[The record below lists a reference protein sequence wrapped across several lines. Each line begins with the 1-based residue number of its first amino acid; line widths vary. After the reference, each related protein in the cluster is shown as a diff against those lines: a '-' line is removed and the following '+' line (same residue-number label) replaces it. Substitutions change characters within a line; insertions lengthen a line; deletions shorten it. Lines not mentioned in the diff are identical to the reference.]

1 MFKWRKAQNVAATS
15 AAAPA
20 AAPQRP
26 DPQPSA
32 LPRCD
37 TGETRRAAETELFT
51 GIGTATDSNRSLGV
65 ILHDA
70 IALVDEM
77 ASFSGDFENSAE
89 VMRTRADQFVASVC
103 NLQSQSDVIEERLA
117 TAVGAVDRAQ
127 ARSRSALAS
136 VADLTSSINEIERVV
151 KMIAAIA
158 TQTNLL
164 ALNATIEAA
173 RAGEAGAGFRVV
185 AGEVK
190 SLSQQTQRATDEI
203 VASVKRI
210 RERAAVNTAEVRDF
224 ETAIG
229 GLEDVFTAVRAA
241 VVVQGEQTR
250 EIGLGSENVASLA
263 QKVRASAGRMQRLG
277 GTVRAMTAAA
287 EQAAATAR
295 HAFARLTEQAVIAM
309 RQGQGEVD
317 HDERWPIVR
326 AGTLRRDGASFAIR
340 TLDLSP
346 RTVQIETPPGFP
358 EDMLGATV
366 EMTVEGLGRFSIR
379 LLTTTMSGY
388 ETVLVDPPATL
399 TARIAAEIERLRV
412 LYWPHVE
419 RAQGVAREVERIMA
433 EALRTGV
440 LSPERLFDANYIRQ
454 ETGEP
459 AEYRN
464 AAVDAIEALMRPL
477 VEREL
482 VIAPFPDFCILQD
495 RNGFNPLHNLRQ
507 SLPRRPDDRIWNL
520 RHSRMRRI
528 FDDRVGMTASRNLKP
543 CIVQCHAR
551 DLGDEVETLVEFD
564 VPLFA
569 DGRHWGA
576 VRMAYK
582 LGDE

>member
-1 MFKWRKAQNVAATS
+1 MLKWRKISSDTAPSAVALPV
-15 AAAPA
+15 AAPA
-20 AAPQRP
+20 RP
-26 DPQPSA
+26 
-32 LPRCD
+32 D
-37 TGETRRAAETELFT
+37 TGETRRAAETDLFT

-77 ASFSGDFENSAE
+77 ASFSGEFEASAE

-117 TAVGAVDRAQ
+117 TAVGAVDQAQ

-136 VADLTSSINEIERVV
+136 VSDLSSSINEIERVV
-151 KMIAAIA
+151 KMIATIA
-158 TQTNLL
+158 AQTNLL

-210 RERAAVNTAEVRDF
+210 RERAAVNTAEVKDF
-224 ETAIG
+224 ETSIG

-241 VVVQGEQTR
+241 IVVQGEQTR
-250 EIGLGSENVASLA
+250 EIGVGSENVASLA
-263 QKVRASAGRMQRLG
+263 QKVRTSAGRMQRLG

-287 EQAAATAR
+287 EQAASTAR
-295 HAFARLTEQAVIAM
+295 HAFARLTEQAVVVM
-309 RQGQGEVD
+309 RQGSGDSE
-317 HDERWPIVR
+317 HDAGRWPIVR
-326 AGTLRRDGASFAIR
+326 DGTLRRNGASFAIR

-346 RTVQIETPPGFP
+346 RTVQIETPPSFP

-366 EMTVEGLGRFSIR
+366 ELEVASLGAFSIR

-388 ETVLVDPPATL
+388 EAVLVDPLPTL
-399 TARIAAEIERLRV
+399 TARIAAEVARLRA
-412 LYWPHVE
+412 LYWPRVE
-419 RAQGVAREVERIMA
+419 RVQQVAREVEEIWAAALGAATVSA
-433 EALRTGV
+433 EQ
-440 LSPERLFDANYIRQ
+440 LFDANYVRQ
-454 ETGEP
+454 GTAEP
-459 AEYRN
+459 PEYRN
-464 AAVDAIEALMRPL
+464 AAVDAIETLLRPL
-477 VEREL
+477 VERE
-482 VIAPFPDFCILQD
+482 VASAPGLDFCIVQD
-495 RNGFNPLHNLRQ
+495 RNGFSPLHNLCY
-507 SLPRRPDDRIWNL
+507 SLPRRLDDRSWNL

-528 FDDRVGMTASRNLKP
+528 FNHRVGIAASRNLRP
-543 CIVQCHAR
+543 YLVQCHTR
-551 DLGDEVETLVEFD
+551 DYGEMSQTLMEFD
-564 VPLFA
+564 APLFA
-569 DGRHWGA
+569 AGRHWGA

-582 LGDE
+582 VRDE